1 MKGSDGRR
9 LESEIRLEVLRDFAN
24 ETLEGKLADQKL
36 SRLLVSTDFTK
47 CDGTR
52 AVTMGLLDASRS
64 ERVSNGSEEV
74 LRGGRFA
81 SSLGCELFTRGLATG
96 GLTSSLLGTSHWS
109 CV

>member
-1 MKGSDGRR
+1 MAQRLVSRDQRKFNGEITFEQGNKVSFNSFLKGSDGRR

-24 ETLEGKLADQKL
+24 ETLEGKLADQKF

-64 ERVSNGSEEV
+64 E
-74 LRGGRFA
+74 
-81 SSLGCELFTRGLATG
+81 
-96 GLTSSLLGTSHWS
+96 TS
-109 CV
+109 